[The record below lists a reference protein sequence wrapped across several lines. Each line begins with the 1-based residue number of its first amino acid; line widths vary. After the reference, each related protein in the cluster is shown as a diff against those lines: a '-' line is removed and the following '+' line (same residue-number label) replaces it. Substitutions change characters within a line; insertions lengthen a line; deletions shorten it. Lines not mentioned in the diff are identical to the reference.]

1 MLGSRSTDAVGMSPD
16 VRTGML
22 IALPT
27 AANAGQIPLLGWF
40 TRAGADQS
48 AFQLCAIKETIS
60 SFDYTV

>member
-1 MLGSRSTDAVGMSPD
+1 MLGSRSTDAVGMLPD
-16 VRTGML
+16 VRMGVL

-27 AANAGQIPLLGWF
+27 AANAGHIPLLRQF

-48 AFQLCAIKETIS
+48 AFQLCTIKEIIS